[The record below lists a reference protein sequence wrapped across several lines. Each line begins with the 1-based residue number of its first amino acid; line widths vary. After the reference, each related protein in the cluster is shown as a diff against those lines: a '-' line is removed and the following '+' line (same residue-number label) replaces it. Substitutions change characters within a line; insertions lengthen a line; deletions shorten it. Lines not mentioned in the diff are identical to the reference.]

1 MTIEAILIV
10 LSLFAACGGI
20 AAALVMQA
28 RIDTARAIEHVA
40 TFQALACHDD
50 ERARP
55 TW

>member
-20 AAALVMQA
+20 TVALVTQA
-28 RIDTARAIEHVA
+28 RMDTARAIERVA
-40 TFQALACHDD
+40 SFQALACHDD